1 LVANAGRPERLGAS
15 LRPDGVDFALYS
27 AAASEIFVSIFDHE
41 GHEELARLQL
51 EGPQDHVFFGHV
63 EGAREGTR
71 YGFYADGVYEPKQGL
86 YFDPQKLLVDPYAKR
101 LDRAF
106 VHDRRL
112 SLARG
117 KSGDT
122 ARLVPKGIVVAPLPA
137 APKPLP
143 VAPGGTVYEVNLRAF
158 TMLHPGVPEEKRGT
172 VAGLMEPVI
181 VKHFVSL
188 GINALELM
196 PVAAWIDERHLPAL
210 GLGNA
215 WGYNPIGF
223 FAPDPRLMPGGI
235 GDLRA
240 LCDLYRE
247 HDIAIIADVVFNHT
261 GESDAAGAVL
271 CLKGLDAKTYYRH
284 QRENGALKLVN
295 DTGCGNTLRCDHPVV
310 QNLVLEALRYW
321 AETGGVSGFRFD
333 LAPVLG
339 RSDAGFSPG
348 AELLNAMRADPV
360 VSDCLLIAEPWD
372 PGPDGY
378 QLGRFGAPFLEWND
392 KYRDDVRR
400 FWRTDKRAIGALA
413 TRLAGSADIF
423 EKTRRGPSAGV
434 NFLAAHDGFTLY
446 DLVSYAR
453 KHNEANGENNRD
465 GHDDNLS
472 WNNGVEG
479 KTSNEEIM
487 AARKADVM
495 ALLATLYFSRGTLM
509 LAQGDELGRSQN
521 GNNNAYAQDNAI
533 TWLDWEN
540 ADMELAQYVGRL
552 QKFRQNHPAIS
563 SDRFLSGNEQE
574 GVRDVVWRH
583 PDGREMGETDWHQEN
598 AGILGMHLRQKGDEV
613 LIWFNRGHAP
623 VIARLPSNATGE
635 SWRAGLSSAAHEAG
649 IEGATITLPARSVV
663 ALIPAYC

>member
-1 LVANAGRPERLGAS
+1 MVANAARPERLGATP
-15 LRPDGVDFALYS
+15 RPGGVDFALYS
-27 AAASEIFVSIFDHE
+27 EAASKVFVSIFDHE
-41 GHEELARLQL
+41 GREELARLEL
-51 EGPQDHVFFGHV
+51 EGPQDHVFFGHI
-63 EGAREGTR
+63 EGATEGTR
-71 YGFYADGVYEPKQGL
+71 YGFRTDGAFEPEQGL

-122 ARLVPKGIVVAPLPA
+122 AQLVPKGIVVAPEPA
-137 APKPLP
+137 APKPMK
-143 VAPGGTVYEVNLRAF
+143 VAPGGTVYEVNLRGF
-158 TMLHPGVPEEKRGT
+158 TRLHPGVPENKRGT

-181 VKHFVSL
+181 VEHFVSL
-188 GINALELM
+188 GVSALELM

-210 GLGNA
+210 GLSNA

-235 GDLRA
+235 ADLRA
-240 LCDLYRE
+240 LTDLYRE
-247 HDIAIIADVVFNHT
+247 HDIAIILDVVYNHT

-295 DTGCGNTLRCDHPVV
+295 DTGCGNTLRCDHPAV
-310 QNLVLEALRYW
+310 QTMVLEALRYW
-321 AETGGVSGFRFD
+321 TEAGGVSGFRFD

-339 RSDAGFSPG
+339 RSDAGFSPD
-348 AELLNAMRADPV
+348 AALLTAMHNDPTI
-360 VSDCLLIAEPWD
+360 SDCLLIAEPWD

-392 KYRDDVRR
+392 RYRDGVRR
-400 FWRTDKRAIGALA
+400 FWRGGSHAIADLA
-413 TRLAGSADIF
+413 TRLAGSSDIF
-423 EKTRRGPSAGV
+423 AKTRNSPSAGV

-446 DLVSYAR
+446 DLVSHAR

-479 KTSNEEIM
+479 KTSNEEIIS
-487 AARKADVM
+487 ARKADVR
-495 ALLATLYFSRGTLM
+495 ALLATLYLSRGTLM

-521 GNNNAYAQDNAI
+521 GNNNAYAQDNTI
-533 TWLDWEN
+533 TWLEWKN
-540 ADMELAQYVGRL
+540 ADMQLARYVGRL
-552 QKFRQNHPAIS
+552 QKFRNSHRAIS

-574 GVRDVVWRH
+574 GARDVVWRH
-583 PDGREMGETDWHQEN
+583 PDGHEMVEADWHQED
-598 AGILGMHLRQKGDEV
+598 AGVLGVHLRQKDDEV
-613 LIWFNRGHAP
+613 LIWFNRRREPA
-623 VIARLPSNATGE
+623 IARLPASATGK
-635 SWRAGLSSAAHEAG
+635 SWRCGLSSTAHKVSVRG
-649 IEGATITLPARSVV
+649 SKITLPPRSVV
-663 ALIPAYC
+663 ALIPASG